1 MPALPV
7 KVVPPAMVRHI
18 RRPQFNKPVNKRGY
32 LLFVIKE
39 VKFLKPNQR
48 RDKKGKTLG
57 VLFPWN
63 QEKGTQVNWQPFHGL
78 RKNKPARIIL
88 KKRHG
93 IKDPAVECI
102 IRIMPCPIVFSAVI

>member
-7 KVVPPAMVRHI
+7 KIVPPAVMRHI
-18 RRPQFNKPVNKRGY
+18 RRPQLYKPVNKRGY

-57 VLFPWN
+57 ILFPWN
-63 QEKGTQVNWQPFHGL
+63 QEKRAQVNRQPFHGL

-88 KKRHG
+88 KQRHG